1 MSEQRLRALVKSSR
15 REKKRERRERLE
27 NIIEILS
34 RQVAAL
40 QKCLK
45 PITSLGKELL
55 EGPVIVLDNEPDEE
69 LLCFTKPGDE
79 PEHPDWIT
87 VDYWE
92 IEFPVSIVYSKDVFS
107 GKETEARG
115 DPLQHLQ
122 RAVGL
127 KVPFPVERISQAIS
141 TEEWLNDFLES
152 SSVLRAIER
161 SESSAMAT
169 VTVLRL
175 RQ

>member
-1 MSEQRLRALVKSSR
+1 MSQERLRALVKSSR

-27 NIIEILS
+27 NIIEIIS
-34 RQVAAL
+34 RQVTAL

-55 EGPVIVLDNEPDEE
+55 EGPVILLDDDPYEEP
-69 LLCFTKPGDE
+69 LCFTKPEDE
-79 PEHPDWIT
+79 PKYPDWIT

-92 IEFPVSIVYSKDVFS
+92 VEFPVSIVYSKDVFS

-127 KVPFPVERISQAIS
+127 KVPFPVERISQTIS
-141 TEEWLNDFLES
+141 TEEWLNDFLDS
-152 SSVLRAIER
+152 SSVLGAIER
-161 SESSAMAT
+161 SEPSVMAT
-169 VTVLRL
+169 ATVLRL